1 MPFRPRAAPC
11 IDSRPALKPRRKGLR
26 PLVSHLLR
34 YAFVL
39 LGAAIL
45 ALVLWHTDL
54 GAVADRLAQLGAL
67 GALAVLGLYLVAF
80 TLDATV
86 WMLTFVSRHPSAAWL
101 FRLFEIR
108 LIGEAVNN
116 ATPLGSV
123 GGEPVKAMLLRQY
136 LGISLRE
143 GVASLVLTRTCMM
156 VGLVLFLS
164 TGFALMLASE
174 RLPDTLQVVAGAG
187 LTGFAVGIALLIVV
201 QRLGVATMAGGW
213 AIGRGRYGERLT
225 RWLDAIYDMDRQLM
239 TFYTR
244 HLARFFPAVL
254 FSTGNWMLGAVE
266 LMVVMELFGHPIP
279 FSDAIVIEAL
289 AQLVRAG
296 TFFIPMSLGA
306 QEGTFMLALGA
317 ITGQPALGLAVAFVR
332 RGRELIWLLLGLVM
346 FWMFSGRPWHPD
358 APERA

>member
-1 MPFRPRAAPC
+1 MPR
-11 IDSRPALKPRRKGLR
+11 
-26 PLVSHLLR
+26 LLR

-45 ALVLWHTDL
+45 AAVLWHTDL
-54 GAVADRLAQLGAL
+54 AEVGERLAQLGLL
-67 GALAVLGLYLVAF
+67 GAAAVLGLYLLAF
-80 TLDATV
+80 TLDAGV
-86 WMLTFVSRHPSAAWL
+86 WMLTFIARRPSLAWL

-136 LGISLRE
+136 LGIGLRE
-143 GVASLVLTRTCMM
+143 GVASLVLAKTCMM

-174 RLPDTLQVVAGAG
+174 RLPATMQFVAGAG
-187 LTGFAVGIALLIVV
+187 LAGFAVGIALLVLV
-201 QRLGVATMAGGW
+201 QRLGVAAMASGW
-213 AIGRGRYGERLT
+213 ASGRFGRGRHGERLK
-225 RWLDAIYDMDRQLM
+225 RWLDAIDDMDRQLV
-239 TFYTR
+239 TFYAR
-244 HLARFFPAVL
+244 HLGRFFPAVL
-254 FSTGNWMLGAVE
+254 CSTGNWMLGAVE
-266 LMVVMELFGHPIP
+266 LMVVMALFGQPIP

-317 ITGQPALGLAVAFVR
+317 ITGQPALGLAVALVR
-332 RGRELIWLLLGLVM
+332 RGRELVWLLLGLVM
-346 FWMFSGRPWHPD
+346 FWLFSGRPLHPD

>member
-1 MPFRPRAAPC
+1 M
-11 IDSRPALKPRRKGLR
+11 SR
-26 PLVSHLLR
+26 LLR

-54 GAVADRLAQLGAL
+54 AEVGERLTQLGFL
-67 GALAVLGLYLVAF
+67 GAAAVLGLYLVAF
-80 TLDATV
+80 TLDAGV
-86 WMLTFVSRHPSAAWL
+86 WMLTFVSRRPSPAWL
-101 FRLFEIR
+101 FRLFEVR

-143 GVASLVLTRTCMM
+143 GVASLVLAKTCMM
-156 VGLVLFLS
+156 VGLVMFLS

-174 RLPDTLQVVAGAG
+174 RLPDTMQFVAGAG
-187 LTGFAVGIALLIVV
+187 LAGFAIGIALLVLV
-201 QRLGVATMAGGW
+201 QRLGVATMASSW
-213 AIGRGRYGERLT
+213 IGRGRYGERLK
-225 RWLDAIYDMDRQLM
+225 RWLGAIDDMDRQLV
-239 TFYTR
+239 TFYER
-244 HLARFFPAVL
+244 HLGRFFPAVL
-254 FSTGNWMLGAVE
+254 CSVGNWMLGAVE
-266 LMVVMELFGHPIP
+266 LMVVMHLFGQSIP

-317 ITGQPALGLAVAFVR
+317 ITGQPALGLAVALVR
-332 RGRELIWLLLGLVM
+332 RGRELVWLLLGLVM
-346 FWMFSGRPWHPD
+346 FWMFSGRPSHPD

>member
-1 MPFRPRAAPC
+1 M
-11 IDSRPALKPRRKGLR
+11 SR
-26 PLVSHLLR
+26 LLR

-39 LGAAIL
+39 LGAGLL

-54 GAVADRLAQLGAL
+54 HEVAGRLAQLGIL
-67 GALAVLGLYLVAF
+67 GALAVLGLYLLAF
-80 TLDATV
+80 TLDTGV
-86 WMLTFVSRHPSAAWL
+86 WMLTFVSRRPSPAWL

-136 LGISLRE
+136 MGISLRE
-143 GVASLVLTRTCMM
+143 GVASLVLTKTCMM

-174 RLPDTLQVVAGAG
+174 RLPDTLQVVAGVG
-187 LTGFAVGIALLIVV
+187 LAGFAIGIALLVLV
-201 QRLGVATMAGGW
+201 QRLGVATMASGR
-213 AIGRGRYGERLT
+213 IGRSRYGERLR
-225 RWLDAIYDMDRQLM
+225 RWLGAIDDMDRQLV
-239 TFYTR
+239 TFYER
-244 HLARFFPAVL
+244 HLGRFFPAVIC
-254 FSTGNWMLGAVE
+254 SVGNWMLGAVE
-266 LMVVMELFGHPIP
+266 LMVVMHLFGQSIP

-332 RGRELIWLLLGLVM
+332 RARELIWLLLGLVM
-346 FWMFSGRPWHPD
+346 FWLFSGRPLHPD